1 MQQIKTLIKKTLY
14 IMDHTQKILC
24 VLVFFLTGVGS
35 ILELLGVSA
44 IIPLVSVIQNP
55 NALLDSKYLRNFEIL
70 HELSNNQL
78 VALIGGGTVALYVI
92 KNLYFIFLAW
102 LRTKFACKIERE
114 MSIRM
119 LTSYFSR
126 GYQFFL
132 DTTFGK
138 FQRGVTGDAAAV
150 YTVLFSIFRLVSE
163 SLTIGLICIFM
174 FLADWE
180 IALMVMILAFICL
193 LLIFFG
199 FRKSMYENGKL
210 MRHYSSRVNQALAQS
225 FQGIKD
231 VLLLRKQTYFIYDFE
246 SNRIETQKAQC
257 KQAVAG
263 ESPAYIIEGI
273 CVSGLLFMVCIKII
287 YGDIDDSY
295 ISILA
300 SFAVGAFRILPAL
313 GKISTSLNSLT
324 ASLPSIDAL
333 YEQVVQ
339 AENYAKTHPEAV
351 VAIEQPKTK
360 YGLISRGR
368 RYTDLHRVDKYNGTD
383 MKFHTELEL
392 RNISFMYNEELGY
405 VLRNINLK
413 IKKGQA
419 VAFIG
424 ASGAGKSTLVDVL
437 LGLLIPQEGAIY
449 MDGTKITDV
458 PDKWADTV
466 GYVPQSVFL
475 TGSSIKENVAF
486 GERTSEIDEERV
498 KEALNRAELGEFI
511 GTLPKGIET
520 LVGDRGVRLSG
531 GQRQRIA
538 IARALYHRPEILV
551 LDEATSALDNETETA
566 IMSAID
572 SLQGQVTMVIV
583 AHRLTTVKN
592 CDIIYEVNHTELI
605 IRDKEEVLNKA

>member
-1 MQQIKTLIKKTLY
+1 MGQIKTLIRKTLY
-14 IMDHTQKILC
+14 VMEHTQKILC
-24 VLVFFLTGVGS
+24 VLVFFLTSVGS
-35 ILELLGVSA
+35 VFELLGVSA
-44 IIPLVSVIQNP
+44 IIPLVSVIQSP
-55 NALLDSKYLRNFEIL
+55 DLLLNSKYFKNQKMLS
-70 HELSNNQL
+70 ELTYNQL
-78 VALIGGGTVALYVI
+78 LILICGVTIVIYVI

-102 LRTKFACKIERE
+102 LRTKFSCKIERE
-114 MSIRM
+114 MSVRM
-119 LTSYFSR
+119 LSSYFSR

-132 DTTFGK
+132 DTSFGQ
-138 FQRGVTGDAAAV
+138 FQRGIIGDAAAV
-150 YTVLFSIFRLVSE
+150 YTVLFSAFRLVSE
-163 SLTIGLICIFM
+163 SLTIGLICVFM
-174 FLADWE
+174 FITDWE
-180 IALMVMILAFICL
+180 MALVVLILACSCL
-193 LLIFFG
+193 FLIFFV
-199 FRKSMYENGKL
+199 FRKKMYENGVL
-210 MRHYSSRVNQALAQS
+210 MREYSSRVTQALAQS
-225 FQGIKD
+225 YQGIKD
-231 VLLLRKQTYFIYDFE
+231 VLLLRRQTYFIYDFE
-246 SNRIETQKAQC
+246 SNRIEAQKAQC
-257 KQAVAG
+257 KQVVAG

-273 CVSGLLFMVCIKII
+273 CTSGLMLVVCLRII
-287 YGDIDDSY
+287 FGGVDDSF
-295 ISILA
+295 ISVLA
-300 SFAVGAFRILPAL
+300 AFAVGAFRILPSL
-313 GKISTSLNSLT
+313 GKISTALNSLT
-324 ASLPSIDAL
+324 ASLPSINAL

-339 AENYAKTHPEAV
+339 AEEYAKDHPEAV
-351 VAIEQPKTK
+351 VAIEEQKTK
-360 YGLISRGR
+360 YGLISKGR
-368 RYTDLHRVDKYNGTD
+368 QYNDLNRMDKYNKTD
-383 MKFHTELEL
+383 IKFHNELAL

-405 VLRNINLK
+405 VLKNIDLT

-449 MDGTKITDV
+449 MDGAKITDIS
-458 PDKWADTV
+458 DKWADTV

-475 TGSSIKENVAF
+475 TDSSIKENVAF
-486 GERTSEIDEERV
+486 GERKSEIDEERV
-498 KEALNRAELGEFI
+498 KEALERAELGEFI
-511 GTLPKGIET
+511 ETLPKGMET

>member
-14 IMDHTQKILC
+14 VMDHTQKILC
-24 VLVFFLTGVGS
+24 ICVFFLTGIGS
-35 ILELLGVSA
+35 VLELLGVSA
-44 IIPLVSVIQNP
+44 VIPLVSVIQNP
-55 NALLDSKYLRNFEIL
+55 NALLDSKVLRNYEIL
-70 HELSNNQL
+70 SELSYNQL
-78 VALIGGGTVALYVI
+78 LILIVGGTILLYAI

-102 LRTKFACKIERE
+102 LRVKFSCKIERE
-114 MSIRM
+114 MSIKM
-119 LTSYFSR
+119 LASYFSH
-126 GYQFFL
+126 GYQYFL
-132 DTTFGK
+132 NISFGQ
-138 FQRGVTGDAAAV
+138 FQRGVLGDASAV
-150 YTVLFSIFRLVSE
+150 YTVLFSTFRLVSE
-163 SLTIGLICIFM
+163 SLTLGLICIFM
-174 FLADWE
+174 FIADWE
-180 IALMVMILAFICL
+180 MALVVLFLAFVCL

-199 FRKSMYENGKL
+199 FRKRMYENGMV
-210 MRHYSSRVNQALAQS
+210 MRKYSSRISQTLSQS

-231 VLLLRKQTYFIYDFE
+231 VLLLRKQTYFIYDYE
-246 SNRIETQKAQC
+246 SNRIEEQKAQC
-257 KQAVAG
+257 KQSVAG

-273 CVSGLLFMVCIKII
+273 CVSGLMFIVCLRIVLE
-287 YGDIDDSY
+287 GVDDSF

-300 SFAVGAFRILPAL
+300 AFAVGAFRILPSL
-313 GKISTSLNSLT
+313 GKISTALNSLT

-339 AENYAKTHPEAV
+339 AENYAKAHPEAV
-351 VAIEQPKTK
+351 VAIEESKTK
-360 YGLISRGR
+360 YGLISKGR
-368 RYTDLHRVDKYNGTD
+368 KYAAVQKTDKYNSTGI
-383 MKFHTELEL
+383 KFHNELEL
-392 RNISFMYNEELGY
+392 RNISFMYNKELGY
-405 VLRNINLK
+405 VLKNINLT

-449 MDGTKITDV
+449 MDGTKITDI
-458 PDKWADTV
+458 PDQWADTV

-486 GERTSEIDEERV
+486 GERESEIDEERV
-498 KEALNRAELGEFI
+498 KEALERAELGEFI
-511 GTLPKGIET
+511 ETLPKGMET

-605 IRDKEEVLNKA
+605 IRDKEEVLSKA